1 MLCFFL
7 QIIHSL
13 NEKFPSLFE
22 NDADEQGDE
31 QRTGRGAAERFA
43 ASFGWN
49 SCSEQVAEYERI
61 KLDDVWALPVI
72 QFLNDLVYLKEKKK
86 YLNAKK

>member
-1 MLCFFL
+1 
-7 QIIHSL
+7 
-13 NEKFPSLFE
+13 
-22 NDADEQGDE
+22 
-31 QRTGRGAAERFA
+31 
-43 ASFGWN
+43 
-49 SCSEQVAEYERI
+49 VAEYERI